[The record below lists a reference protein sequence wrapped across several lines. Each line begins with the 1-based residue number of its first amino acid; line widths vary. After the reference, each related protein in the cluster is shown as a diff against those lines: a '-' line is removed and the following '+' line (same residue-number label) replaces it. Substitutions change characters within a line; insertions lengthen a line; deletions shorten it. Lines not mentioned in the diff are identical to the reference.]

1 VPALQ
6 PSPEEAAL
14 AVRAGRDLADPFR
27 DAPAEVR
34 HQLENALGYLAGD
47 APGLALEILESAV
60 DRFPDLAIAHALLAL
75 AAQRLEET
83 ARAVGELKR
92 AAELAPHLP
101 QPHAWLGELY
111 ESTDRFEMAEREY
124 AAAVDAA
131 PVESGALRRLGSL
144 RLERLG
150 QPAAALQPLRDAV
163 VLDPSDAALQILVAR
178 AELAAGAAPAG
189 LARLDRLV
197 SGHSAEADVL
207 VRVATVLFDRSATA
221 GQAERARLIRRIVG
235 LCEKALELRPLNAIA
250 TRLLAQAEAK
260 SAGRHD

>member
-1 VPALQ
+1 V
-6 PSPEEAAL
+6 L
-14 AVRAGRDLADPFR
+14 AERAGRDLADPDR
-27 DAPAEVR
+27 DAPAEAR
-34 HQLENALGYLAGD
+34 RDLENALGYLAGD
-47 APGLALEILESAV
+47 APGLALEILESTV

-83 ARAVGELKR
+83 ARAAFELKR
-92 AAELAPHLP
+92 AAEIAPHLP

-131 PVESGALRRLGSL
+131 PLEPGALRRLGSL

-150 QPAAALQPLRDAV
+150 QPAAALQPLRAAAT
-163 VLDPSDAALQILVAR
+163 LDPGDATLQILVAR

-197 SGHSAEADVL
+197 SGHPEEAEVL
-207 VRVATVLFDRSATA
+207 VRVATVLFERSASA
-221 GQAERARLIRRIVG
+221 GQTERVQLTRRVVG
-235 LCEKALELRPLNAIA
+235 LCEKVLELRPRNAVA
-250 TRLLAQAEAK
+250 TRLLARAEATPP
-260 SAGRHD
+260 GRHD